1 MHITPNLAGIQ
12 NATGITK
19 QAGLPAL
26 LARAAKS
33 FKAGWNRGSS
43 SIGLRNGNAL
53 LSTVSKE
60 SLKGANKVKIPSPAG
75 GWGKGIAGTSDI
87 PPAYVPAER
96 LANAKKVHLPSG
108 WFGPKKPLSNTNSYE
123 AQSMMRAN
131 AKANPHWTRERHLES
146 MQNMGYSPHEYNIDE
161 LFVPSTKAQQ
171 PQQLIELTY

>member
-26 LARAAKS
+26 LARVAKS
-33 FKAGWNRGSS
+33 VKAGWNRGLGP
-43 SIGLRNGNAL
+43 SIDASKIPTSVIPPK
-53 LSTVSKE
+53 STLAQAK
-60 SLKGANKVKIPSPAG
+60 KVKIPTPTG
-75 GWGKGIAGTSDI
+75 GWGKGTAGASDI
-87 PPAYVPAER
+87 PPAYIPAER
-96 LANAKKVHLPSG
+96 LANAKKVHLPSD
-108 WFGPKKPLSNTNSYE
+108 WFGPKKPLSNTNSYD

-131 AKANPHWTRERHLES
+131 AKANPQWTRERHLES
-146 MQNMGYSPHEYNIDE
+146 MQNMGYSPNEYNIDD